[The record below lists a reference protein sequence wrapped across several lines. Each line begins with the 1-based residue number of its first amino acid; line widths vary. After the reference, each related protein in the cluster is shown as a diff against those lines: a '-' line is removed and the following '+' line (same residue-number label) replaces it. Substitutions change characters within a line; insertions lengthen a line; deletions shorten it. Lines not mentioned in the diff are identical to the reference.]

1 MSMSYSVFRLLSA
14 IQIRSKMN
22 LTSDHFLFSCTL
34 YKIITQIKF
43 GETHN

>member
-22 LTSDHFLFSCTL
+22 LTSDHFFCPVPFN
-34 YKIITQIKF
+34 KIITQIKF